1 MEVSPGP
8 ESTDVVLLCGGRGS
22 RLAPLTQSLPKPLL
36 PVGKRPFLFYL
47 LGNLRRQGFCRFIL
61 ATRHLSEKFRD
72 FLEDYREFAPE
83 TVVVFEEEPLGTG
96 GGLRHAAAFV
106 RSPVFVVLNGDSFIP
121 QPLLPVLSSHVRLR
135 KSFTMIAARSENVVG
150 GAENK
155 GALEIGDDGQIIGL
169 SPGAKSQRWVNAGV
183 YILDRDMVLSWPE
196 GRYDLEANLMAL
208 LGQRRGQVFFSECR
222 LLDIGTPECYA
233 EANQAPGFFALEDI
247 A

>member
-22 RLAPLTQSLPKPLL
+22 RLAPLTQSIPKPLL
-36 PVGKRPFLFYL
+36 TVGQKPFLFYL
-47 LGNLRRQGFCRFIL
+47 LLSLRRQGFHRFIL
-61 ATRHLSEKFRD
+61 ATHYLSEKFKD
-72 FLEDYREFAPE
+72 FLAIYDEFSPATIVISE
-83 TVVVFEEEPLGTG
+83 KEPLGTG

-121 QPLLPVLSSHVRLR
+121 QPLLPILNSHVRLGNA
-135 KSFTMIAARSENVVG
+135 FTMLAARSENVVG

-183 YILDRDMVLSWPE
+183 YILDRAMVLSWPE
-196 GRYDLEANLMAL
+196 GRYDLETNLMAL
-208 LGQRRGQVFFSECR
+208 LGQRRGQVFFSENR

-233 EANQAPGFFALEDI
+233 EANQAPGFFALED
-247 A
+247 AT